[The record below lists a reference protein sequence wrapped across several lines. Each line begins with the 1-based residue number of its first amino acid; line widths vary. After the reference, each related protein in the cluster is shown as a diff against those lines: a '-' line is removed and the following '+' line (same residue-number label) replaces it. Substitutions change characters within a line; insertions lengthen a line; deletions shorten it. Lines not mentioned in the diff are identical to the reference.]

1 MHWQCLNQ
9 HAYFY
14 SVGKSQ
20 LSKTFSQLVTLKSR
34 TNRVP
39 RHMHKTFLWT
49 SYLVSQDSVC
59 QLRILVTLSSVFIS
73 WRESGRTRAIH

>member
-1 MHWQCLNQ
+1 MYWECLNQ
-9 HAYFY
+9 HACFY

-20 LSKTFSQLVTLKSR
+20 PSKAFSQLVTLKSR

-39 RHMHKTFLWT
+39 RHMHKTFPWT

-59 QLRILVTLSSVFIS
+59 AS
-73 WRESGRTRAIH
+73 